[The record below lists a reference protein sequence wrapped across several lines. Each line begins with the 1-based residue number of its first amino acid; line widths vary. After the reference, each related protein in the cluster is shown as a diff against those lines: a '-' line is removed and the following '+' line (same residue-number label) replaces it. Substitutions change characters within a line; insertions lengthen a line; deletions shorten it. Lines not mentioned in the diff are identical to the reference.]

1 MNRRFSSSLG
11 FGLVLIA
18 ASSASAQQATTVQLP
33 TFNFF
38 TISTTV
44 NVPDRG
50 SVSLGSVS
58 LGGVNSAA
66 DAARQNGVPGLIG
79 VPGLGNRAI
88 GSSRGGSNMSVGVT
102 IIDLK
107 EMDRQLL
114 ADAAGAKSTDAAN
127 HWAVRVEEARKSSAG
142 RPTISV
148 AEARRIRESG
158 AAR

>member
-1 MNRRFSSSLG
+1 MLRPN
-11 FGLVLIA
+11 VLIVLLMFA
-18 ASSASAQQATTVQLP
+18 ATASTTSKSFGQATTVQLP

-50 SVSLGSVS
+50 TMA
-58 LGGVNSAA
+58 LGGVNTAA
-66 DAARQNGVPGLIG
+66 DGSRQNGVPGLSG

-88 GSSRGGSNMSVGVT
+88 GSTRGGSNMSVGVT
-102 IIDLK
+102 IIDLQ

-114 ADAAGAKSTDAAN
+114 ADSAGAKSSDSAN
-127 HWAVRVEEARKSSAG
+127 QWAIRVEEARKSSAG

>member
-1 MNRRFSSSLG
+1 MNRRFSLSLG
-11 FGLVLIA
+11 LSVVLLA

-44 NVPDRG
+44 NVPNG
-50 SVSLGSVS
+50 GTMS

-66 DAARQNGVPGLIG
+66 DGVRQNGVPGLSG
-79 VPGLGNRAI
+79 LPGLGNRAI

-114 ADAAGAKSTDAAN
+114 AGASGAKSSDAAN

-142 RPTISV
+142 RPAISV
-148 AEARRIRESG
+148 AEARRLRESG
-158 AAR
+158 ATR

>member
-1 MNRRFSSSLG
+1 MMRPWLWT
-11 FGLVLIA
+11 VLA
-18 ASSASAQQATTVQLP
+18 TCLLSSATATKSFGQATTVQLP

-50 SVSLGSVS
+50 TMS

-66 DAARQNGVPGLIG
+66 DGSRTNGVPGLG
-79 VPGLGNRAI
+79 GAPGFGNRAI
-88 GSSRGGSNMSVGVT
+88 GSSRSAGNVSVGVT

-114 ADAAGAKSTDAAN
+114 ADSAGAKSTDAAN
-127 HWAVRVEEARKSSAG
+127 QWARRVEEARRSSAG

-148 AEARRIRESG
+148 AEARRLRESG
-158 AAR
+158 TAR